1 MTGKKYVGREL
12 GELYSEQLVSIT
24 PQQVKRTKS
33 VHSLFEK
40 GIYKVF
46 EGIGGFLDRLLGTYP
61 KGVEGSY
68 ADWDK
73 IEVGGID
80 FTTYVPLLE
89 RALKGEGVRIVPHS
103 TVISEILNRGGKA
116 GEIQFGAAI
125 VTETGET
132 QILIPEKLPKR
143 GIGRILYDVG
153 RKVLGYDDSERAV
166 ESAVKDYGIAHE
178 VYASQIGEETPEK
191 HLYVERSALE
201 GLRYLSKYGSDP
213 EIRRRAERAY
223 YAGLIVDY
231 IGSKFGDE
239 LSKSIKKIY
248 KPVKEIGSLIGSF
261 FDRDQYKIKGVYA

>member
-12 GELYSEQLVSIT
+12 GELYSEQPVSI
-24 PQQVKRTKS
+24 
-33 VHSLFEK
+33 FEK

-61 KGVEGSY
+61 KETHGVEGSY

-80 FTTYVPLLE
+80 FTTYVPLLK

-103 TVISEILNRGGKA
+103 TVISEILNHGGKA

-125 VTETGET
+125 VPETGET
-132 QILIPEKLPKR
+132 RILIPEKLPER
-143 GIGRILYDVG
+143 GIGRILYNVG
-153 RKVLGYDDSERAV
+153 RKVLGYDFERAV
-166 ESAVKDYGIAHE
+166 RDYGIAHE

-191 HLYVERSALE
+191 HLDVERSALE